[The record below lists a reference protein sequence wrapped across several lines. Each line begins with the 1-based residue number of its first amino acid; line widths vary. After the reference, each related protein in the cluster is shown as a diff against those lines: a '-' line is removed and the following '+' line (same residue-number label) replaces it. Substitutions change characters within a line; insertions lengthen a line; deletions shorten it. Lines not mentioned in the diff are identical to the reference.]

1 MRAFAVIVALM
12 GVAWLWAR
20 PALARSN
27 GSDSGVVCVDKKHE
41 HKHQHKDGGSTM
53 DEEKEEE
60 LRGY

>member
-1 MRAFAVIVALM
+1 MRFAAVIGALM

-20 PALARSN
+20 PAVARSQ
-27 GSDSGVVCVDKKHE
+27 GAPDASVGADKKHV
-41 HKHQHKDGGSTM
+41 HTHQHKDGGSTM